1 MFPCTFFDNLYYLY
15 VKFNDNIIIIILNN
29 SSKLLFM
36 LQQRPYVSNSYN
48 TAWSPPAQS
57 NETANGYFLERSN
70 SARKT
75 LELACE
81 LVPEEVTNTVNN
93 VKYSHLTYISFWH
106 IGESDTQ
113 PLIF

>member
-1 MFPCTFFDNLYYLY
+1 MNRLCML
-15 VKFNDNIIIIILNN
+15 
-29 SSKLLFM
+29 

-81 LVPEEVTNTVNN
+81 LVPEEVTNAVDN
-93 VKYSHLTYISFWH
+93 VSV
-106 IGESDTQ
+106 
-113 PLIF
+113 